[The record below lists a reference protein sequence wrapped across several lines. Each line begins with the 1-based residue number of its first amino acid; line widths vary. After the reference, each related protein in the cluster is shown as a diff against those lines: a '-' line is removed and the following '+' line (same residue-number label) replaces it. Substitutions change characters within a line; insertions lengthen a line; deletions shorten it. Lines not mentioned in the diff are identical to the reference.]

1 MGGIDMTAATAT
13 RTLDGVTLPAPGDW
27 NLDPGHT
34 TAGFVARHLVVTKV
48 RGQFTDV
55 AGVIHVGE
63 APEDSSVEV
72 TIQAASVH
80 TGDARRDEHLRSP
93 DFLDAERFPTL
104 EFRSTSV
111 QGGAERW
118 KVSGDLTVHGVT
130 RPVVLDVE
138 YNGASAS
145 PWGSQVT
152 SFSAR
157 TEIDREDFGLTWNQA
172 LETGGVVVGKKVVVE
187 IETEAILAQ

>member
-1 MGGIDMTAATAT
+1 MTTATAT

-34 TAGFVARHLVVTKV
+34 TAGFVARHLVISKV

-55 AGVIHVGE
+55 AGVVHVAE

-72 TIQAASVH
+72 VIQAASVQ
-80 TGDARRDEHLRSP
+80 TGDGRRDDHLRSP
-93 DFLDAERFPTL
+93 DFLDVERFPTL

-111 QGGAERW
+111 EGSGERW
-118 KVSGDLTVHGVT
+118 KVSGDLIIHGVT

-138 YNGASAS
+138 YNGAGAS
-145 PWGSQVT
+145 PWGTQVA
-152 SFSAR
+152 SLSAR

-172 LETGGVVVGKKVVVE
+172 LETGGVLVGKKVVVE
-187 IETEAILAQ
+187 IEAEAILAQ